1 MAFLTD
7 LFSTTSI
14 LSKKSFVPFSILAL
28 ALIGNF
34 SWHPL
39 RVVNKGYF
47 FNTPIK
53 FCIKFFFYG
62 NPTDILSFSS
72 ILTVPPNTCC
82 INNSCGTIS
91 SYINNNSGISISK
104 SGTSICSRRIKQN
117 LLHFASIVEFCQI
130 HKRLGWKG
138 HQGSPLA
145 QTNIENV

>member
-34 SWHPL
+34 SWHSL

-82 INNSCGTIS
+82 INNNIITFSRKFFMDIIIRTF
-91 SYINNNSGISISK
+91 
-104 SGTSICSRRIKQN
+104 ICLGPGQVTVIVPSPSNKPTQN
-117 LLHFASIVEFCQI
+117 CLM
-130 HKRLGWKG
+130 
-138 HQGSPLA
+138 
-145 QTNIENV
+145 